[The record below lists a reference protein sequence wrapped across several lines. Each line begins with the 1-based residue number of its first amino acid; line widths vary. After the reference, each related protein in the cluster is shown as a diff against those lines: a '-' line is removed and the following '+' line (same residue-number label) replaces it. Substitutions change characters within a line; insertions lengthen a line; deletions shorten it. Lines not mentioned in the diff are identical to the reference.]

1 MSDEPDS
8 FIEHPTQ
15 GPSPSALPQEWTKI
29 GDRRWWTMWS
39 NFQWLFVLLIA
50 ANAGNFAVTVA
61 RGWHV
66 PIGIVVGGLAGALV
80 LVFAATTIIR
90 NRRWPTVEV
99 SLAKSE
105 LRVGDRAVS
114 LASVDAAQL
123 AVFPIRRRDPALVL
137 RLTSSEPTRAEVFL
151 RDRRGHTLPDEQ
163 RLVFAEA
170 VRRTSIAMPV
180 SRDDPSGRFARY
192 NFPGN
197 VSLEDTVRL
206 IARPPTAGE
215 PLPVPS

>member
-1 MSDEPDS
+1 MSDEADS
-8 FIEHPTQ
+8 FNEAPTNESAA
-15 GPSPSALPQEWTKI
+15 SPLPQGWTKI

-50 ANAGNFAVTVA
+50 ANGGNVAVTVA

-66 PIGIVVGGLAGALV
+66 PIWIVVGGLAGILV

-99 SLAKSE
+99 NLANSE
-105 LRVGDRAVS
+105 LRVGDDAVP
-114 LASVDAAQL
+114 LASVTAAQL
-123 AVFPIRRRDPALVL
+123 AVFPVRRRDPALAL
-137 RLTSSEPTRAEVFL
+137 RLTSLKPARAEVFL
-151 RDRRGHTLPDEQ
+151 RDRRGHTLPDDQ
-163 RLVFAEA
+163 RLLFTEA

-192 NFPGN
+192 NFPGH
-197 VSLEDTVRL
+197 VSLEDTVQL
-206 IARPPTAGE
+206 IARPPSAGE
-215 PLPVPS
+215 ALPVPS